1 MLRSSI
7 DLRNFLFLSPT
18 TEVKSERHDEY
29 SILDRHKKLRPII
42 HQIYFSSLSLIACS
56 PPTPTSPPLTNTQMH
71 WGEDDEDSEEEDAP
85 TPTPISTTST
95 SDISNSETK
104 KEHPSA
110 TSSVVFNGEDEDED
124 EDEDNGAD
132 KNNCSELSSSTTTS
146 TTTSNNTNSGNAA
159 AAAVA
164 AATAASSRRQRTA
177 SVEDFYKSLD
187 PSEEEIATYVET
199 HGPFAGT
206 MMASAKP
213 LSRALRGKLEMLAA
227 EQKRLLT
234 QIVAQRQS
242 TKEMPCLNEI
252 IAVMERIPEYQKKL
266 QWIKGSMQRTQAMSD
281 QMRKQSLSL
290 QEQVQNDVMKAAD
303 KKRAEQQR
311 DAQLKAKVV
320 ANVVVEDQQH
330 LSDDAAGDAATKGK
344 DELL

>member
-1 MLRSSI
+1 MMS
-7 DLRNFLFLSPT
+7 T
-18 TEVKSERHDEY
+18 AYCTE
-29 SILDRHKKLRPII
+29 HKKLRPII
-42 HQIYFSSLSLIACS
+42 HHIYFSFFFIACS

-132 KNNCSELSSSTTTS
+132 KNNCRELSSSTTTS

-164 AATAASSRRQRTA
+164 AAAAAAASSRRQRTA